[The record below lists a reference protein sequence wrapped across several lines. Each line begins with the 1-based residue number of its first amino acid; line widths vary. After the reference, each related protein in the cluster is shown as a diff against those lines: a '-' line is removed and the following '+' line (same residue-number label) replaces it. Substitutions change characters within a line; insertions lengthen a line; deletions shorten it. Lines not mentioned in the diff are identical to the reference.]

1 MSATAGSIEVRQMFA
16 TDLQRGFL
24 DCLAA
29 FSALQMT
36 EDEAIAVFQH
46 RLRARISTFVALE
59 NDRVIGTA
67 SLFIEPKF
75 LHNGGLVGH
84 IEDVAV
90 HPDLQGRGIGGMIV
104 RHLIEISRRHG
115 CYKVILDCADSLI
128 PYYEKLGFR
137 PWASGMRMD
146 LPVEKS
152 AGP

>member
-1 MSATAGSIEVRQMFA
+1 MPATDGPIEVRQMFA

-24 DCLAA
+24 ECLGA
-29 FSALQMT
+29 FSPLQMT

-59 NDRVIGTA
+59 SGRVIGTA
-67 SLFIEPKF
+67 ALYLEPKF
-75 LHNGGLVGH
+75 LHDGGLVGH

-104 RHLIEISRRHG
+104 GHLIAICREHG
-115 CYKVILDCADSLI
+115 CYKVILDCSESLI

-137 PWASGMRMD
+137 VWAHSMRMD
-146 LPVEKS
+146 LATE
-152 AGP
+152 

>member
-1 MSATAGSIEVRQMFA
+1 MPATDGPIEVRQMFA

-24 DCLAA
+24 ECLGA
-29 FSALQMT
+29 FSPLQMT

-59 NDRVIGTA
+59 SGRVIGTA
-67 SLFIEPKF
+67 ALYLEPKF
-75 LHNGGLVGH
+75 LHDGGLVGH

-104 RHLIEISRRHG
+104 GHLIEICREHG
-115 CYKVILDCADSLI
+115 CYKVILDCSESLI

-137 PWASGMRMD
+137 VWAHSMRMD
-146 LPVEKS
+146 LATE
-152 AGP
+152 